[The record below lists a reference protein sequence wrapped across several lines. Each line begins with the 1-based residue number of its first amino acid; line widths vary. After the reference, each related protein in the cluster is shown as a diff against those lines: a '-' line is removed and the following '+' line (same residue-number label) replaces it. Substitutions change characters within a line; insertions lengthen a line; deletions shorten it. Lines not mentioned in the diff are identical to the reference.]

1 MRCAFLISVFC
12 PGLQKKNTDVIIRHN
27 RAPHFGTLEVAHA
40 AGGLRSLAFGRG
52 GTSLALQY
60 GHLQS
65 IDLDLFGQICFDS
78 FEIRQVLSKIGRLTV
93 VKETSDIK
101 IYFLDGIKVDIVN
114 YAYPW
119 IDDAVEEDGL
129 RLASDKD
136 IAAMKINAIEG
147 RGSKKDF
154 IDLYFLLKHYTLQEI
169 LDFYCRKYPENSVF
183 RAILSLSYF
192 DDAETQM
199 TPAMFTDNG
208 WEEIKAHLADVVK
221 KFE

>member
-1 MRCAFLISVFC
+1 MRQDLF
-12 PGLQKKNTDVIIRHN
+12 
-27 RAPHFGTLEVAHA
+27 AP
-40 AGGLRSLAFGRG
+40 LRLVG

-60 GHLQS
+60 GHRQS
-65 IDLDLFGQICFDS
+65 VDLDLFGQVRFDS
-78 FEIRQVLSKIGRLTV
+78 LEIRQTLHKMGKLTV
-93 VKETSDIK
+93 VRETPDIK

-119 IDDAVEEDGL
+119 IDDVVEEDSI

-136 IAAMKINAIEG
+136 IAAMKISAIEG

-183 RAILSLSYF
+183 RAILSLAYF
-192 DDAETQM
+192 DDADAQM
-199 TPAMFTDNG
+199 MPVMFTDNS
-208 WEEIKAHLADVVK
+208 WEEIKSYVADVVK

>member
-1 MRCAFLISVFC
+1 MLSYGTVEA
-12 PGLQKKNTDVIIRHN
+12 H
-27 RAPHFGTLEVAHA
+27 TLE
-40 AGGLRSLAFGRG
+40 LLKAFMQQDLFAPMRLVG
-52 GTSLALQY
+52 GTALALQY
-60 GHLQS
+60 GHRQS
-65 IDLDLFGQICFDS
+65 VDLDMFGPVQFDS
-78 FEIRQVLSKIGRLTV
+78 LEMRQVLNPLGKLTV
-93 VKETSDIK
+93 VKETSNIK
-101 IYFLDGIKVDIVN
+101 IYLLDGIKVDFVN

-119 IDDAVEEDGL
+119 IDDAIEEEGI

-192 DDAETQM
+192 DDADSQM
-199 TPAMFTDNG
+199 MPKMFMDSD
-208 WEEIKAHLADVVK
+208 WDCIKNYLSNVVK
-221 KFE
+221 NFQ

>member
-1 MRCAFLISVFC
+1 MLSYGTVEA
-12 PGLQKKNTDVIIRHN
+12 H
-27 RAPHFGTLEVAHA
+27 TLE
-40 AGGLRSLAFGRG
+40 LLKAFMQQDLFAPMRLVG
-52 GTSLALQY
+52 GTALALQY
-60 GHLQS
+60 GHRQS
-65 IDLDLFGQICFDS
+65 VDLDMFGPVQFDS
-78 FEIRQVLSKIGRLTV
+78 LEMRQVLNPLGKLTV
-93 VKETSDIK
+93 VKETSNIK
-101 IYFLDGIKVDIVN
+101 IYLLDGIKVDFVN

-119 IDDAVEEDGL
+119 IDDAIEEEGI

-192 DDAETQM
+192 DDADSQM
-199 TPAMFTDNG
+199 MPKMFMEGD
-208 WEEIKAHLADVVK
+208 WDCIKNYLSDVVK
-221 KFE
+221 SFQ

>member
-1 MRCAFLISVFC
+1 MLSYGTVEA
-12 PGLQKKNTDVIIRHN
+12 H
-27 RAPHFGTLEVAHA
+27 TLE
-40 AGGLRSLAFGRG
+40 LLKAFMQQDLFAPMRLVG
-52 GTSLALQY
+52 GTALALQY
-60 GHLQS
+60 GHRQS
-65 IDLDLFGQICFDS
+65 VDLDMFGPVQFDS
-78 FEIRQVLSKIGRLTV
+78 LEMRHVLNPLGKLTF
-93 VKETSDIK
+93 VKETSNIK
-101 IYFLDGIKVDIVN
+101 IYLLDGIKVDFVN

-119 IDDAVEEDGL
+119 IDNAIEEEGI

-192 DDAETQM
+192 DDADSQM
-199 TPAMFTDNG
+199 MPKMFMEGD
-208 WEEIKAHLADVVK
+208 WDCIKNCLSDVVK
-221 KFE
+221 SFQ

>member
-1 MRCAFLISVFC
+1 MLSYDTVE
-12 PGLQKKNTDVIIRHN
+12 
-27 RAPHFGTLEVAHA
+27 PHTLEL
-40 AGGLRSLAFGRG
+40 LRSFMRQDLFAPLRLVG

-60 GHLQS
+60 GHRQS
-65 IDLDLFGQICFDS
+65 VDLDLFGQVRFDS
-78 FEIRQVLSKIGRLTV
+78 LEIRQTLHKMGKLTV
-93 VKETSDIK
+93 VKETPDIK

-119 IDDAVEEDGL
+119 LDDVVEEDSI

-136 IAAMKINAIEG
+136 IAAMKISAIEG

-183 RAILSLSYF
+183 RAILSLAYF
-192 DDAETQM
+192 DDADAQM
-199 TPAMFTDNG
+199 MPVMFTDNS
-208 WEEIKAHLADVVK
+208 WEEIKTYVADVVK